1 MLSQKYGKIELGKL
15 ILDSKPQELY
25 ASKVE
30 TKTGYK
36 PVKLAEI
43 PKFDQLAQAVFQAGF
58 VDTGKEITAGVEIR
72 ELPKEDL
79 EKEPIF
85 DVLK

>member
-15 ILDSKPQELY
+15 ILDVQPQELY

-30 TKTGYK
+30 IKPTYK
-36 PVKLAEI
+36 PVIFASI
-43 PKFDQLAQAVFQAGF
+43 PKFDQLTQAVFQVGF

-72 ELPKEDL
+72 ELPKEEA
-79 EKEPIF
+79 EKELI
-85 DVLK
+85 DVFR

>member
-25 ASKVE
+25 ASKTEVKP
-30 TKTGYK
+30 TYK
-36 PVKLAEI
+36 PVIFASI
-43 PKFDQLAQAVFQAGF
+43 PKFDQLTQAVFQVGF

-72 ELPKEDL
+72 KLPKE
-79 EKEPIF
+79 EAKELI
-85 DVLK
+85 DVLR

>member
-15 ILDSKPQELY
+15 ILDVQPQELY

-30 TKTGYK
+30 IKPTYK
-36 PVKLAEI
+36 PVIFASI
-43 PKFDQLAQAVFQAGF
+43 PKFDQLTQAVFQAGF

-72 ELPKEDL
+72 KLPKE
-79 EKEPIF
+79 EAKELI
-85 DVLK
+85 DVLR